1 MKASLYSLE
10 VFECRVEF
18 FSRCPYALSRVSPSR
33 FALHLSR
40 IVVDTVQLVR
50 EKLSWYF
57 DLGCAEST
65 YRRHNALS

>member
-18 FSRCPYALSRVSPSR
+18 FSRCPYALSR

-40 IVVDTVQLVR
+40 IVVDTVQLLVR

-57 DLGCAEST
+57 DLGLRS
-65 YRRHNALS
+65 RHTEDTTL